1 MYFNNGVFA
10 KCMTSQDAIFAYGKI
25 ANEVVFYLEFD
36 FYMQIVRGIN
46 DPLGVPLGKIVY

>member
-1 MYFNNGVFA
+1 MYCNNGVFA